1 MVVRRYEAKMDT
13 LEEMDTPDD
22 EREASLDISYTEE
35 NDRVRT
41 EWYSC
46 VLTSYQIFDSRVNK
60 MIRITHLVYSSPS
73 TLKLS
78 TNWNH

>member
-22 EREASLDISYTEE
+22 EREDSLDISYIEE

-41 EWYSC
+41 E
-46 VLTSYQIFDSRVNK
+46 
-60 MIRITHLVYSSPS
+60 
-73 TLKLS
+73 
-78 TNWNH
+78 